1 MRFILIFLFLF
12 VSLYATEK
20 PLERVSL
27 QLQWLDQ
34 FQFAGY
40 YLAKEKGFYE
50 DVGFDVE
57 IKKFSYETDVIGD
70 VASGKTTYGI
80 GRSSLIWYYSK
91 GKEISLLS
99 AAFQSSPLTLIA
111 LKSSNI
117 EDVKD
122 FIGKTAMITEDAVET
137 ASIYAMIKSVKLGE
151 WSVKY
156 KKHTFDIKELI
167 DKRVDLYAGY
177 VSNEPYELK
186 KRGVEFKTFSPK
198 DRGFDFYDD
207 ILFTSQEE
215 VRKTPLK
222 VESFKKAS
230 IKGWEYAFENIEE
243 AVDIIYK
250 KYNPTNKTEDALL
263 FEANELKK
271 LAYANGVPLGTIKKD
286 KMERILDIYR
296 VMGLV
301 DGSVDLDRLI
311 FNAKEKFLTNKEKEY
326 LNQRGEISI
335 CAVLNLLPLS
345 AIEHDKFVGIGADIL
360 NLAKENINLSYRVV
374 ETKSWDESLQNL
386 RDKKC
391 DLLPTAKYYKEENG
405 LKTTTPY
412 HHEPLIVV
420 TKKSENYIV
429 DIDGILE
436 MEFAVIKG
444 NPFIEDLKKR
454 YPKIKLKY
462 VDSIQDA
469 FEGVERGKYYGYI
482 DSLTVVAYAFKNSSN
497 GNLKISGQLDE
508 KIGISFGVRDD
519 DEILYNIF
527 EKFAKDIE
535 HSDVHRFFNERVP
548 INYVKNVKFE
558 YLYEIIISVL
568 VIVFIFFYK
577 QNILKKKN
585 MELEELKDKLLE
597 LNSTLEQKIA
607 EAVSD
612 MQQKDTYLLHKSRLA
627 QMGEMVSMIAHQ
639 WKQPLNAISTLQIT
653 MIMSLELEEYN
664 LCDKKEREEFLK
676 FLDEKLKKIGL
687 YTQNLSRIVSDF
699 SDFYRPNKH
708 QEELTLN
715 NPVMQAYW
723 LLEDSLVLENI
734 DLCLELTSENR
745 VMLFK
750 NEFVQVVLNIINN
763 AKEQFVKKGI
773 KDAQITIKSYDRD
786 DVAVMEISDNAG
798 GIDEEI
804 IEKIFDP
811 YFSTKFDKN
820 GTGLGLHMSKNIIE
834 QHYKGRI
841 YAQNIQNGAKFT
853 IEVGRNNEK

>member
-1 MRFILIFLFLF
+1 MRFILIFLSLF
-12 VSLYATEK
+12 ICIHAVEK

-40 YLAKEKGFYE
+40 YMAKEKGFYR
-50 DVGFDVE
+50 DAGFNVD
-57 IKKFSYETDVIGD
+57 IKKFSSETDVIAD
-70 VASGKTTYGI
+70 VLSKKSTFGI
-80 GRSSLIWYYSK
+80 GRSSLIWYYSE
-91 GKEISLLS
+91 GKDISLLS
-99 AAFQSSPLTLIA
+99 ATFQSSPLVLIA
-111 LKSSNI
+111 LKSSGI

-137 ASIYAMIKSVKLGE
+137 ASIYAMIKSAKIGE
-151 WSVKY
+151 KGVKY
-156 KKHTFDIKELI
+156 KKHAFDIEELVE
-167 DKRVDLYAGY
+167 KRVDLYAGY
-177 VSNEPYELK
+177 ISNEPYGLA
-186 KRGVEFKTFSPK
+186 KRGIEFKTFSPK
-198 DRGFDFYDD
+198 ERGFDFYDD

-215 VRKTPLK
+215 VRKNPKK
-222 VESFKKAS
+222 VDSFKKAS

-243 AVDIIYK
+243 TVEVIYK
-250 KYNPTNKTEDALL
+250 KYNSAGKTKDALL
-263 FEANELKK
+263 YEANELKK
-271 LAYANGVPLGTIKKD
+271 LSFVNGVPLGSVRKNKI
-286 KMERILDIYR
+286 ERILDIYR

-301 DGSVDLDRLI
+301 ENDVDLDRLI
-311 FNAKEKFLTNKEKEY
+311 FSAKEKFLTKEEEEY
-326 LNQRGEISI
+326 LKQRGEISI
-335 CAVLNLLPLS
+335 CVVPNLLPLS
-345 AIEHDKFVGIGADIL
+345 SIEDNKFVGIGADIL
-360 NLAKENINLSYRVV
+360 DLTKESIDVSYRLVD
-374 ETKSWDESLQNL
+374 TKSWEESLQNL

-391 DLLPTAKYYKEENG
+391 DLLPTAKYHKEEKE

-429 DIDGILE
+429 DIDGLLD

-444 NPFIEDLKKR
+444 NPFIEDLKER
-454 YPKIKLKY
+454 HPGIKLKY
-462 VDSIQDA
+462 VDSIKDG
-469 FEGVERGKYYGYI
+469 FNGVERGKYYGYI
-482 DSLTVVAYAFKNSSN
+482 DSLTLTAYAFKNISN
-497 GNLKISGQLDE
+497 ANLKISGQFDE
-508 KIGISFGVRDD
+508 KVGISFGVRDD

-527 EKFAKDIE
+527 EKFSKNVE
-535 HSDVHRFFNERVP
+535 HSDIHTFFSKRVS
-548 INYVKNVKFE
+548 INYVKSVKFE
-558 YLYEIIISVL
+558 YLYEMIILAL
-568 VIVFIFFYK
+568 VIIFIFFYK
-577 QNILKKKN
+577 QNILRKKN
-585 MELEELKDKLLE
+585 IELEELKDKLLE

-639 WKQPLNAISTLQIT
+639 WKQPLSAISTLHIS
-653 MIMSLELEEYN
+653 MIMALELEEYN
-664 LCDKKEREEFLK
+664 LCDKKEREQFLK

-723 LLEDSLVLENI
+723 LLEDSLSLENI

-750 NEFVQVVLNIINN
+750 NEFVQVILNIINN
-763 AKEQFVKKGI
+763 AKDQFVENGT
-773 KDAQITIKSYDRD
+773 KDAQIVIRSYDRGNL
-786 DVAVMEISDNAG
+786 AVMEISDNAG
-798 GIDEEI
+798 GIDEDI
-804 IEKIFDP
+804 IDKIFDP
-811 YFSTKFDKN
+811 YFSTKFEKN

-834 QHYKGRI
+834 QHYRGRI

-853 IEVGRNNEK
+853 IEVGRNSEK